1 MARPTPIPQ
10 PREVKLFRNN
20 RSQAVRI
27 PAEFALPGDRVRI
40 SRDGD
45 RLILEPIGKKD
56 LLDVLATLEPIEED
70 FPDFDETLPPL
81 DDDPL

>member
-10 PREVKLFRNN
+10 AREVKLFRNN

-56 LLDVLATLEPIEED
+56 LLEVLATLEPIEED
-70 FPDFDETLPPL
+70 FPDFDKTLPPL

>member
-1 MARPTPIPQ
+1 M
-10 PREVKLFRNN
+10 KLFRNN
-20 RSQAVRI
+20 CSQAVRI

-45 RLILEPIGKKD
+45 RLIPEPIGKRN
-56 LLDVLATLEPIEED
+56 LPEVLATLEPIEED
-70 FPDFDETLPPL
+70 FPDLDATLPPL